1 MAGPG
6 DLDTSFAGTGRRAI
20 EFGGVDAAHAVLV
33 QPNGR
38 IVVAGVGGELDHG
51 RFCLARL
58 RSNGA
63 LDTTFGSGGKRR
75 LEFGGQQEQARGA
88 ALQPDGKI
96 VLVGSSDYRA
106 AVARLN
112 PNGSFDTTFSGDGK
126 KIFGWGPISVVMD
139 VRVLPNGKLLLAG
152 YSGPEGGNMQVAR
165 MNSNGA
171 LDTTFGTAGRAAV
184 DFGGDDFGNAVARQ
198 ANGRIVVAGHST
210 VAGAVVARLRATGA
224 LDPDFNG
231 DGRVTLPG
239 GRTANAVRVQPDR
252 KIVVAGTPAGS
263 LTITVH
269 RLLPNGSLDT
279 TFDGDGTASID
290 FGNLSFDFGNDLVL
304 QPNGKIVVAG
314 YTAENGDFAVAR
326 LNTDGSLDTTFG
338 TPGRPPSTSGS
349 PPSATPSPSR
359 QTDGSSWPASGRAA
373 TTSPSRGCWAEPGRG
388 GDCSA
393 AAATRLASDQ
403 PQTGRAP
410 HARARAAH
418 LDQQPAAS
426 RPAHLPH
433 CRA

>member
-20 EFGGVDAAHAVLV
+20 DFGGVDAAHAVLV

-96 VLVGSSDYRA
+96 VVVGGSDHRA

-112 PNGSFDTTFSGDGK
+112 PNGSFDMTFSGDGK
-126 KIFGWGPISVVMD
+126 KIFGWGPISGVMD

-198 ANGRIVVAGHST
+198 ADGRIVVAGVST
-210 VAGAVVARLRATGA
+210 AEGAVVARLRATGA
-224 LDPDFNG
+224 LDPDFG
-231 DGRVTLPG
+231 AGGRVTLPG

-263 LTITVH
+263 LTMIVT
-269 RLLPNGSLDT
+269 RLLPNGSPDT
-279 TFDGDGTASID
+279 TFDGDGTATID
-290 FGNLSFDFGNDLVL
+290 FAIGSDFGNDVVL
-304 QPNGKIVVAG
+304 QPDGKIIVAG
-314 YTAENGDFAVAR
+314 YTAEDGDFAVAR
-326 LNTDGSLDTTFG
+326 LNTDGSPDATFG
-338 TPGRPPSTSGS
+338 TAGKATASFGSAAFGNTVALQGNGRIVVAGQRT
-349 PPSATPSPSR
+349 
-359 QTDGSSWPASGRAA
+359 
-373 TTSPSRGCWAEPGRG
+373 G
-388 GDCSA
+388 GDDFA
-393 AAATRLASDQ
+393 VARLL
-403 PQTGRAP
+403 G
-410 HARARAAH
+410 
-418 LDQQPAAS
+418 
-426 RPAHLPH
+426 
-433 CRA
+433 